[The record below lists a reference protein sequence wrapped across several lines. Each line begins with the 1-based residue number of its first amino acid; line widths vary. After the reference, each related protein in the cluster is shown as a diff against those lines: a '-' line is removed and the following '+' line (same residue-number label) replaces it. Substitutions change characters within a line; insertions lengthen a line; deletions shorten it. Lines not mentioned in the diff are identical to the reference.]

1 MLFFFNCIYLFTFG
15 YPGSLLLLG
24 LFSSCDKQG
33 LLFIMVRGLLIAEA
47 FLVAKHRLQ
56 ARVGSVVVAH
66 GLSCST
72 ACGIFLDQE

>member
-1 MLFFFNCIYLFTFG
+1 MWTF
-15 YPGSLLLLG
+15 SRC
-24 LFSSCDKQG
+24 SEWG

-66 GLSCST
+66 GLS
-72 ACGIFLDQE
+72 

>member
-1 MLFFFNCIYLFTFG
+1 
-15 YPGSLLLLG
+15 
-24 LFSSCDKQG
+24 
-33 LLFIMVRGLLIAEA
+33 MVRGLLIAEA

-72 ACGIFLDQE
+72 ACGIFLDQRSNPCPLPWQVDPYPLCHQEVQEKIKSEYHLKELEAK